1 MYIDKMLICVQPN
14 QMYIDKMLICVQTNI
29 ALFSR
34 IGSGAN
40 LKKDLSLMKGANL
53 KQDLV
58 SIIFCAINSL

>member
-40 LKKDLSLMKGANL
+40 LKQDLSLMKGANL